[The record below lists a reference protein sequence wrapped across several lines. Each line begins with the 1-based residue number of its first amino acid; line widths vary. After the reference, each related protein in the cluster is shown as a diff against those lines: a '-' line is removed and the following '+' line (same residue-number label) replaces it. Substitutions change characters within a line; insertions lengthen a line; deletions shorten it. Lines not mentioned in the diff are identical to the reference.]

1 MYAYSKK
8 YNTSEIWLLYP
19 VNDAMHNVGPI
30 KFDSGD
36 GVTVSLYFVDVANI
50 ETNMEELL
58 SLLRH
63 RE

>member
-1 MYAYSKK
+1 
-8 YNTSEIWLLYP
+8 
-19 VNDAMHNVGPI
+19 MHNVGPI